1 MKLQF
6 LGAARQVTGSQY
18 YLEADGARLLID
30 CGMYQERSHQARN
43 WEKSPLR
50 LRDIDALLLTHAHVD
65 HCGLAPKLVQ
75 EGFRGPII
83 TTSASADLVEL
94 VLRDAAEI
102 QAEDAAFKE
111 KRHRKEGR
119 KSKNPIKPLYTL
131 KDVERTLP
139 MLEAVAY
146 NQPVKINDRVTAVF
160 HDAGHI
166 LGSAMIELRVSD
178 HGEPRTIIF
187 TGDLGQFGKPI
198 VRNPAVFNEADYIV
212 MESTYGDRVHEKHDS
227 VESQLETVINETV
240 ARGGKVIIP
249 IFAIE
254 RAQELIYY
262 LNRLLYSKHIN
273 EVPVFLDS
281 PMAADVTE
289 VFHNHRECFDA
300 DTEEMVA
307 AGESPL
313 RFRSLHVVRG
323 MEESKEI
330 NDLKG
335 PAIIM
340 ATSGMCTAGR
350 IKHHLA
356 QHIGDPACTILFVGY
371 QSEGTLG
378 RQILD
383 GNREVRIHGI
393 SRLVRAQVAQIQGIS
408 GHADRTGLLQWLAH
422 FEIPPRQLF
431 ITHGEAQAS
440 LALAEHIRNLLN
452 WNVSVP
458 QYRETVKLNGDGT
471 TVS

>member
-18 YLEADGARLLID
+18 YVEADGARLLVD
-30 CGMYQERSHQARN
+30 CGMYQERAYLARN
-43 WEKSPLR
+43 WDRSPLR
-50 LRDIDALLLTHAHVD
+50 LRDLDALLLTHAHVD

-75 EGFRGPII
+75 DGFRSPII

-94 VLRDAAEI
+94 VLRDAAQI

-119 KSKNPIKPLYTL
+119 WGGRPVKPLYTMR
-131 KDVERTLP
+131 DVDRTLP
-139 MLEAVAY
+139 LLESVPY
-146 NQPVKINDRVTAVF
+146 DRPVKINDHVQAVF

-166 LGSAMIELRVSD
+166 LGSAMIELRVTD
-178 HGEPRTIIF
+178 HGRPRKIVF
-187 TGDLGQFGKPI
+187 TGDLGQWDRPI
-198 VRNPAVFNEADYIV
+198 VRNPTVFTEADYVV
-212 MESTYGDRVHEKHDS
+212 MESTYGDRDHEDHGS
-227 VESQLETVINETV
+227 VESQLEKVVSETV
-240 ARGGKVIIP
+240 AAGGKLIIP

-254 RAQELIYY
+254 RAQELIYH
-262 LNRLLYSKHIN
+262 LNRLLEAQHIP

-281 PMAADVTE
+281 PMAADVNE
-289 VFHNHRECFDA
+289 VFRHHRECFDA
-300 DTEEMVA
+300 EAEQMVA
-307 AGESPL
+307 AGGSLLKFPL
-313 RFRSLHVVRG
+313 LRVVRSV
-323 MEESKEI
+323 EESKSI

-335 PAIIM
+335 PAVIM

-371 QSEGTLG
+371 QSQGTLG

-383 GNREVRIHGI
+383 GNREVRIHGL
-393 SRLVRAQVAQIQGIS
+393 SRLVRARVAQIQGVS
-408 GHADRTGLLQWLAH
+408 GHADRTALLKWLGY
-422 FEIPPRQLF
+422 FQQPPRQLF
-431 ITHGEAQAS
+431 ITHGEQQAS
-440 LALAEHIRNLLN
+440 LAFAQQVRQQMG

-458 QYRETVKLNGDGT
+458 EYRETREPK
-471 TVS
+471 